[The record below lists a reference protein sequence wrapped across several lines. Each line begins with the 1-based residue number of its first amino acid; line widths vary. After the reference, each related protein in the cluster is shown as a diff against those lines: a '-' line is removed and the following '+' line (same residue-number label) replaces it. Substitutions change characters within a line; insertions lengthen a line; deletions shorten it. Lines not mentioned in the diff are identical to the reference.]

1 MVKIEPFAV
10 EQWMDEYEVTPGVIN
25 IAETCAASVS
35 IDDLKTLSKQEDGA
49 SPVNLS
55 TKLTYGAIRGSEKL
69 RGLVA
74 GLFAEETVETLPAD
88 NVLITQGAILANFL
102 LLYALVGPGDHAVC
116 VYPTYQQLYGVPKS
130 LGAEVSLWKL
140 KRENGFVPDVTEL
153 ESLVKSSTKMIILN
167 NPNNPTGATIPKD
180 VLGHVVEFAR
190 ARDIIVLCDEVYR
203 PLYHSLP
210 AEADIPPSIL
220 SFGYDKTIST
230 GSMSKAWAL
239 AGIRLGWIASR
250 DRGIID
256 AIAAARD
263 YTTISVSQ
271 LDDQVASFALSD
283 GVRPALRGR
292 NLELARTNLKLL
304 ENFVEEHQGVC
315 SWVKPTAGTTAFV
328 HFTNGGKPVDDV
340 RFCIDV
346 LEKTKVMFVPG
357 SKCFGHD
364 QDFKGYV
371 SDAPSR
377 SRAKGLPPSQA
388 LRCKVRRQMANGN
401 WSRSGSGTCR
411 KQMCWSRGYTG
422 LENT

>member
-10 EQWMDEYEVTPGVIN
+10 EQWMDEYEITPGVIN

-35 IDDLKTLSKQEDGA
+35 IDDLRALSKQKDDTV
-49 SPVNLS
+49 PVNLS

-74 GLFAEETVETLPAD
+74 ALFAEETAEPLPAD

-102 LLYALVGPGDHAVC
+102 LLYTLIGPGDHVVC

-140 KRENGFVPDVTEL
+140 KQENGFVPDVTEL
-153 ESLVKSSTKMIILN
+153 ESLVKSNTKMIILN
-167 NPNNPTGATIPKD
+167 NPNNPTGATIPKA
-180 VLGHVVEFAR
+180 VLSHVIKFAQ
-190 ARDIIVLCDEVYR
+190 ARDMIVLCDEVYR

-210 AEADIPPSIL
+210 SEADIPPSIL

-239 AGIRLGWIASR
+239 AGIRLGWVASR
-250 DRGIID
+250 DKGIID

-283 GVRPALRGR
+283 TVRPALSAR
-292 NLELARTNLKLL
+292 NLGLARTNLVLL
-304 ENFVEEHQGVC
+304 DRFVEEHKGVC

-328 HFTNGGKPVDDV
+328 HFTEGGKPVDDV
-340 RFCIDV
+340 KFCVDV

-364 QDFKGYV
+364 KDFKGYV
-371 SDAPSR
+371 SVAPR
-377 SRAKGLPPSQA
+377 A
-388 LRCKVRRQMANGN
+388 LRALRGDPHRPKLCT
-401 WSRSGSGTCR
+401 SR
-411 KQMCWSRGYTG
+411 
-422 LENT
+422 

>member
-10 EQWMDEYEVTPGVIN
+10 EQWMDEYETTPGVLN

-35 IDDLKTLSKQEDGA
+35 IDDLKTLSKQKDDTN
-49 SPVNLS
+49 PVNLS

-74 GLFAEETVETLPAD
+74 ALFENETAVPLSGD

-102 LLYALVGPGDHAVC
+102 LLYTLIGPGDHVVC

-140 KRENGFVPDVTEL
+140 KQDHGFVPDVTEL
-153 ESLVKSSTKMIILN
+153 ESLVKSNTKMIILN
-167 NPNNPTGATIPKD
+167 NPNNPTGATIPKA
-180 VLGHVVEFAR
+180 VLSQVVEFAR

-210 AEADIPPSIL
+210 SDADVPPSIL

-239 AGIRLGWIASR
+239 AGIRLGWVASR
-250 DRGIID
+250 DKGIID
-256 AIAAARD
+256 AIASARD

-283 GVRPALRGR
+283 AVRPALLAR
-292 NLELARTNLKLL
+292 NLGLARTNLALL
-304 ENFVEEHQGVC
+304 EKFVEEHKGVC
-315 SWVKPTAGTTAFV
+315 SWVKPTAGTTAFI
-328 HFTNGGKPVDDV
+328 HFTDGGKLVDDA

-346 LEKTKVMFVPG
+346 LDKTKVMFVPG

-364 QDFKGYV
+364 KDFKGYV
-371 SDAPSR
+371 SVAPLMTGRRGSPIPMLCISR
-377 SRAKGLPPSQA
+377 
-388 LRCKVRRQMANGN
+388 
-401 WSRSGSGTCR
+401 W
-411 KQMCWSRGYTG
+411 
-422 LENT
+422 

>member
-1 MVKIEPFAV
+1 MNF
-10 EQWMDEYEVTPGVIN
+10 
-25 IAETCAASVS
+25 
-35 IDDLKTLSKQEDGA
+35 
-49 SPVNLS
+49 S

-74 GLFAEETVETLPAD
+74 SLFEGETAASLSGE

-102 LLYALVGPGDHAVC
+102 LLYTLIGPGDHVVC

-140 KRENGFVPDVTEL
+140 KEDHGFVPDVTEL
-153 ESLVKSSTKMIILN
+153 ESLVKSNTKMIILN
-167 NPNNPTGATIPKD
+167 NPNNPTGATIPKAA
-180 VLGHVVEFAR
+180 LSYVVEFAR

-210 AEADIPPSIL
+210 SEADMPPSIL

-250 DRGIID
+250 DKGIID

-283 GVRPALRGR
+283 AVRPALRKR
-292 NLELARTNLKLL
+292 NLELARTNLALL
-304 ENFVEEHQGVC
+304 EKFVEEHKGVC
-315 SWVKPTAGTTAFV
+315 SWVKPTAGTTAFL
-328 HFTNGGKPVDDV
+328 HFTDGGKPVDDAK
-340 RFCIDV
+340 FCIDV
-346 LEKTKVMFVPG
+346 LDKTKVMFVPG

-364 QDFKGYV
+364 KDFKGYV
-371 SDAPSR
+371 SA
-377 SRAKGLPPSQA
+377 A
-388 LRCKVRRQMANGN
+388 LLI
-401 WSRSGSGTCR
+401 T
-411 KQMCWSRGYTG
+411 
-422 LENT
+422 E